1 MGKSGDLWDDSALLK
16 AFDGAVSKYKK
27 MHGLSAVTEGEIVDN
42 NTEEKLPT
50 AEADN
55 GSSGLVDNN
64 TEHVKKND
72 DSYADVETT
81 AKIEETAN
89 NLHLL
94 QINENPS
101 LEIENCAMESHNVRS
116 QNEAAW
122 GSINQEQYNQL
133 LSKYYEIEDQR
144 QKILQQLNQ
153 CNNWNYQNPISNTST
168 SEEYYRASLPQQPYD
183 TVTCYCSYGCQNWVV
198 PCDSLTASCPDAI
211 CKDARKGHSISHE
224 ESDDI
229 VKIAMDAAKR
239 AVSSITQDASIK
251 AGVSANEGNSV
262 EINAQSTESS
272 KTETDLAAVLNAWY
286 SAGFYTGKYL
296 SEQQSVEKKIKRGNG
311 L

>member
-16 AFDGAVSKYKK
+16 AFDGAVSKYK
-27 MHGLSAVTEGEIVDN
+27 MHGLSAVTEGEIVDI
-42 NTEEKLPT
+42 NTEQKLPT

-64 TEHVKKND
+64 TEHVNKD
-72 DSYADVETT
+72 DGSYTSVETT
-81 AKIEETAN
+81 AKIGETAN

-94 QINENPS
+94 QMTENPS
-101 LEIENCAMESHNVRS
+101 LEIENHAMESHNVQS

-122 GSINQEQYNQL
+122 GSINQEEYNQL

-153 CNNWNYQNPISNTST
+153 CNNWNYQNPVSDKSAY
-168 SEEYYRASLPQQPYD
+168 EEHQASVTQQPYD

-211 CKDARKGHSISHE
+211 YKDARKAHSVPHE

-251 AGVSANEGNSV
+251 ADVSANEGNSV
-262 EINAQSTESS
+262 EINAQSMESS

-296 SEQQSVEKKIKRGNG
+296 SEQQSVEKKIKPCNG

>member
-27 MHGLSAVTEGEIVDN
+27 MHGLSGVTEGEIVDN

-55 GSSGLVDNN
+55 RSSGLVDNN
-64 TEHVKKND
+64 TEHVKKD
-72 DSYADVETT
+72 DGSYADAETT
-81 AKIEETAN
+81 AKIGETAN

-94 QINENPS
+94 QITENPS
-101 LEIENCAMESHNVRS
+101 LEMENHAMESHNVQS

-122 GSINQEQYNQL
+122 GSINEKEYNQL

-153 CNNWNYQNPISNTST
+153 CNNWNYQNPISDTST

-198 PCDSLTASCPDAI
+198 PCNSLTASCPDAI
-211 CKDARKGHSISHE
+211 CKDARKPHSVSNE
-224 ESDDI
+224 ESDI
-229 VKIAMDAAKR
+229 VKTAMDAAKR
-239 AVSSITQDASIK
+239 AVSSITRDASIK
-251 AGVSANEGNSV
+251 ADVSANEGNSV
-262 EINAQSTESS
+262 EITAQSTESS

>member
-27 MHGLSAVTEGEIVDN
+27 MHGLSGVTEGEIIDS

-64 TEHVKKND
+64 TD
-72 DSYADVETT
+72 FTDVETT
-81 AKIEETAN
+81 AKIGETAN

-94 QINENPS
+94 QIKENPS
-101 LEIENCAMESHNVRS
+101 LEIENQAMESHNVHS
-116 QNEAAW
+116 QSEAAW
-122 GSINQEQYNQL
+122 GSVNQEEYNQL

-153 CNNWNYQNPISNTST
+153 CNNWNYQNPISDAST

-211 CKDARKGHSISHE
+211 CKDARKAHSVSHE
-224 ESDDI
+224 ESDI
-229 VKIAMDAAKR
+229 VKTAMDAAKR
-239 AVSSITQDASIK
+239 AVSSITRDASIK
-251 AGVSANEGNSV
+251 ADVSANEGNSV
-262 EINAQSTESS
+262 EITAQSTESS